1 MIYTLSP
8 VSMCI
13 KLYRLF
19 VAQQQFVTFF
29 VVKMNPFRELKWHE
43 QYTTQSKAGFSLN
56 WYAEFISHYDM
67 FHFYIQSFELQLLL
81 VIGT

>member
-1 MIYTLSP
+1 MVYTLFP
-8 VSMCI
+8 VSHCI

-29 VVKMNPFRELKWHE
+29 VVKMKPFYELKWHE
-43 QYTTQSKAGFSLN
+43 QYTTQSKAGFSVN

-67 FHFYIQSFELQLLL
+67 FHFYIQSFELQQFL

>member
-29 VVKMNPFRELKWHE
+29 VVKMNPFRELK
-43 QYTTQSKAGFSLN
+43 
-56 WYAEFISHYDM
+56 
-67 FHFYIQSFELQLLL
+67 
-81 VIGT
+81 